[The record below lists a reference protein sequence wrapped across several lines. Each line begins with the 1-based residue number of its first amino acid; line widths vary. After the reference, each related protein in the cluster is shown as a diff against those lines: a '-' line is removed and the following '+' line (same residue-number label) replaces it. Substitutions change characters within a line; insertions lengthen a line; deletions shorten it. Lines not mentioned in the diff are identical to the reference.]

1 MDEVRYYAGLLLL
14 IAMPPGMI
22 IWLFI
27 HPFAQF
33 WRKIGPVFTYALL
46 SVPMM
51 LLAYALYVKRDLLMV
66 GDYGSSVPAFIV
78 GSIAFIGAVIIGAKR
93 HKYLKPS
100 ILAGMPELSNKR
112 YPGKLLNEGIYAKIC
127 HPRYVEAL
135 LGVLGYVLYVNW
147 LTGYILL
154 LFGFVMV
161 YLIVLLEERE
171 LCERFGSEYQ
181 EYMQRV
187 PRFFPDNLF
196 L

>member
-112 YPGKLLNEGIYAKIC
+112 YPGKLLNEGIYAKIR

-161 YLIVLLEERE
+161 YLIVLLEE
-171 LCERFGSEYQ
+171 GT
-181 EYMQRV
+181 V
-187 PRFFPDNLF
+187 
-196 L
+196 